1 MVRQSYE
8 RRALHSISHQGWRGC
23 PSCALCYPAHP
34 PALAGCGQEGPGAD
48 IISGHGRP
56 DPDNEQ
62 LLTPDSVAA
71 LLAVSVRSVR
81 RYAEEGRLAPVRIGR
96 NVRYHLADVER
107 LIEVGS
113 APGGSD
119 TGQRKYR
126 TTDMPIG
133 GQKRSQTDMAAVSA
147 TDPIEAAYRVA
158 GEATAEVALVPLATM
173 VVELRGLADQLNDMA
188 RRNEALAMEVGQL
201 RERRD
206 TQQEQLV
213 AKYQVIAAQEETIAE
228 LRRRAE
234 VAEADLFRQRQ
245 EQEAAQA
252 ASAAPSAPE
261 APSAVQAEAPGVWGR
276 VRRWW
281 GGGDR

>member
-1 MVRQSYE
+1 
-8 RRALHSISHQGWRGC
+8 
-23 PSCALCYPAHP
+23 
-34 PALAGCGQEGPGAD
+34 
-48 IISGHGRP
+48 
-56 DPDNEQ
+56 
-62 LLTPDSVAA
+62 
-71 LLAVSVRSVR
+71 
-81 RYAEEGRLAPVRIGR
+81 
-96 NVRYHLADVER
+96 
-107 LIEVGS
+107 
-113 APGGSD
+113 
-119 TGQRKYR
+119 
-126 TTDMPIG
+126 MPIG

-173 VVELRGLADQLNDMA
+173 VEELRGLADQLNDMA

-213 AKYQVIAAQEETIAE
+213 AKYRVIAAQEETIAE